1 MPRIKIDL
9 PEFLLTRVA
18 IPVRIT
24 DINYGNHVGNDTFVA
39 IVHEARLQWLSK
51 HGYTEL
57 QCDGIG
63 LIMGGLS
70 IEFKQEAFYGDIL
83 EVEIFAGEVSRV
95 NFDLYYRIVTHRSGE
110 EVLIA
115 KAHTSMVCFNYEQR
129 KTVSIPVNLKQLL
142 TPTH

>member
-9 PEFLLTRVA
+9 PDFFLMRVS

-63 LIMGGLS
+63 LIMGGLAL
-70 IEFKQEAFYGDIL
+70 EFKQEAFYGDIL
-83 EVEIFAGEVSRV
+83 DVEIYAGEVSRV
-95 NFDLYYRIVTHRSGE
+95 NFDLYYRLSAKRAGE
-110 EVLIA
+110 EILIA

-129 KTVSIPVNLKQLL
+129 KTVSIPPNLKLLL
-142 TPTH
+142 TASS

>member
-9 PEFLLTRVA
+9 PDFLLTRVA

-39 IVHEARLQWLSK
+39 IVHEARLQWLSM

-63 LIMGGLS
+63 LIMGGLA
-70 IEFKQEAFYGDIL
+70 IEFKQEAFYGDVL
-83 EVEIFAGEVSRV
+83 DVEIFAGEVSRV
-95 NFDLYYRIVTHRSGE
+95 NFDLYYRLVTHRAGE
-110 EVLIA
+110 EI
-115 KAHTSMVCFNYEQR
+115 S
-129 KTVSIPVNLKQLL
+129 
-142 TPTH
+142 